1 MVDYEKPKERVR
13 FIILTLLFI
22 SLKLEPSLPL
32 ITFISMLAMQSK
44 QPLSIALALAL
55 IMSLTR

>member
-13 FIILTLLFI
+13 ELFVMLLFI
-22 SLKLEPSLPL
+22 SLKSEPSLPL